1 MDLENTA
8 LKSELTAVKFAEILN
23 WRALLKAAFYF
34 LAIMLPLAFY
44 LRTYDSAMV
53 KISMLQLG
61 ALSAATIWLIGSI
74 ADGRFELP
82 EKAVPLALPAVL
94 LFSWN
99 ALRFSVSDYR
109 LASLHGFLLQE
120 IFLLTFILVLLNFS
134 RADMRKALLMLMG
147 AWTVSVIYGFVQYF
161 GLDPFV
167 WRGAFGVRVFS
178 TLANPTLFAA
188 YLIICVPLGLAF
200 ASDKAEPMWLRVA
213 AGILAVAGAFLLQ
226 RTGEVVG
233 RWAVIFSV
241 GIFAAI
247 SWRGLG
253 TRLRTAVLV
262 LSGISA
268 LAASI
273 PLAGPVPTPANNRHY
288 AFLSETWRG
297 AAELIRS
304 QPFLGS
310 GPGSFWVHYP
320 AFRRAEVFAIE
331 GKHNNETDHPENELL
346 EQWADGGLPGLI
358 LWLWLFGG
366 LLVKSAKALV
376 GNGAGSVSPYSA
388 GLFAAVSGSVMLM
401 LGSISS
407 RFPAPGW
414 HIYFAA
420 GLLAVLAA
428 QEGDGDGK
436 ILALPLPLNRTR
448 HILVLPVVALAVLLG
463 YGSLRAFQS
472 DLDHNMAIFHSK
484 TMQWDQAMWTYERE
498 VPWAGS
504 YIMSRY
510 FLGNASMD
518 AGTGNPQGALEYYRQ
533 VRSLA
538 PDYVQVHCREALAL
552 KKLGR
557 YKEAA
562 ERIERQLRLDPV
574 WPEAWAQAAEIY
586 SLLGDAEKAAYARKK
601 AEGTLKGTAEKPQ
614 ATSAFRTSRLLGGI
628 GIQASFIEEM
638 MTITKVS
645 PGGPAD
651 TAGLKSGDQIFEITP
666 RKPENYKGESRVFH
680 PGKFTAE
687 RAARELTGEPGTKV
701 TLIFWPLEER
711 KEAAPPKG
719 AGSGWRGRV
728 RTVQLER
735 VSVRT
740 LPDDT
745 DHEAAIKNI
754 AASGAF

>member
-1 MDLENTA
+1 MDLKDIT
-8 LKSELTAVKFAEILN
+8 LKPELPISRFPEMLN
-23 WRALLKAAFYF
+23 WRTLLKAAVYF

-53 KISMLQLG
+53 KITILQLG
-61 ALSAATIWLIGSI
+61 ALSAVAIWMIGSI
-74 ADGRFELP
+74 TDGRFELP

-94 LFSWN
+94 LLSWN
-99 ALRFSVSDYR
+99 ALRFAVSDYR
-109 LASLHGFLLQE
+109 LASLHGFLVQE
-120 IFLLTFILVLLNFS
+120 IFLLTFILVLVNFS

-147 AWTVSVIYGFVQYF
+147 AWTISVIYGFVQYF

-167 WRGAFGVRVFS
+167 WRGAFGPRVFS

-188 YLIICVPLGLAF
+188 YLIIGVPLGLAF

-233 RWAVIFSV
+233 RWAFIFSV

-247 SWRGLG
+247 SWRRLG

-288 AFLSETWRG
+288 AFLSETWKG
-297 AAELIRS
+297 TAELIKS

-310 GPGSFWVHYP
+310 GPGSFWVRYP
-320 AFRRAEVFAIE
+320 ASRRAEIFAIE
-331 GKHNNETDHPENELL
+331 GKHNNQTDHPENELL
-346 EQWADGGLPGLI
+346 EQWVDGGLPGLV

-366 LLVKSAKALV
+366 LLLKSARALV
-376 GNGAGSVSPYSA
+376 RNGAGSVSPYSA

-428 QEGDGDGK
+428 EGADGDGK
-436 ILALPLPLNRTR
+436 VLALPFPLNKTR
-448 HILVLPVVALAVLLG
+448 HILVLPVVAAAVLLG

-472 DLDHNMAIFHSK
+472 DLDHNMAIFYSK
-484 TMQWDQAMWTYERE
+484 TAQWDQAVWTYERE

-518 AGTGNPQGALEYYRQ
+518 AGTGSPQSALEYYRQ
-533 VRSLA
+533 VRALA
-538 PDYVQVHCREALAL
+538 PDYVQVHYREGVALQ
-552 KKLGR
+552 KLGR

-562 ERIERQLRLDPV
+562 ERFERQVQLDPV
-574 WPEAWAQAAEIY
+574 WPDAWKALAGVYKAG
-586 SLLGDAEKAAYARKK
+586 GDLEKAAYAERK
-601 AEGTLKGTAEKPQ
+601 ADEMLKNTVEKSRDARASQ
-614 ATSAFRTSRLLGGI
+614 KSRLLGGI
-628 GIQASFIEEM
+628 GMRVSFTDGM
-638 MTITKVS
+638 MIVAEVY
-645 PGGPAD
+645 PNGPAD
-651 TAGLKSGDQIFEITP
+651 TAGLKPGDQIFDIAP
-666 RKPENYKGESRVFH
+666 REPHNYKGEDKIFIPR
-680 PGKFTAE
+680 KFTAE
-687 RAARELTGEPGTKV
+687 EAARALTGEAGTKL
-701 TLIFWPLEER
+701 TLVVWPGSGR
-711 KEAAPPKG
+711 NTAQPPKS
-719 AGSGWRGRV
+719 AGPGWRGRV
-728 RTVQLER
+728 RVVQLER

-745 DHEAAIKNI
+745 DNEAAIRHI
-754 AASGAF
+754 AASGSF